1 MTTPLLSVL
10 RKFREFSCSESD
22 QGTRF
27 EKLMVRYLQTDPVYR
42 DRFSGVWLW
51 TDWKWREH
59 TADQGIDI
67 VAQEAATGDYVAIQ
81 CKCYAED
88 HTLSLQDVGT
98 FFSTMNMMWNTEQGK
113 VSFARGIIIA
123 TTNKW
128 NDKILKTIDL
138 QQKPCAKI
146 TLNDLETSGIDW
158 EACASAADAD
168 LKVKPHYE
176 PKRQQQDAIDEVLQK
191 FQAADR
197 GKLIMA
203 CGTGKTYTSLR
214 IAEDLTGGKGTVL
227 FMVPSIA
234 LLSQA
239 LRAWMQQAREPMH
252 AIAICSDA
260 KASRLDDDEDLTSN
274 NLPAPACT
282 SVDSISA
289 QYCFWKERG
298 GLIVV
303 FSTYQSIQVVSE
315 AQHRKALPEFDLIIC
330 DEAHRTTGVSLK
342 SEKSKNGYDESE
354 FVRIHYNEHV
364 AGKKRLYMTAT
375 PRIYS
380 ESSKKKAEE
389 GGAIVASMD
398 DETMFGTEFH
408 RLPFSKAVR
417 EGLLADYKVLVLCID
432 EDEVRSKFHMF
443 LKENGGEYEIDDMVK
458 LLGCYNGLRK
468 RRINDAIRFAN
479 IVSDTDDE
487 ASHAPSAP
495 VTPSGDDSEAEWEF
509 HDKRPMRRAVAFAGK
524 ILTSKKVKAALTQ
537 MMDVLRELDG
547 QDEDFLECSIEHV
560 DGTMNAQVR
569 NNFLEWLKNDTG
581 ANECRILTNARCLSE
596 GVDVPSLDGVIF
608 LAPQRS
614 KVDIVQAVGRVM
626 RTSPDKKYGYII
638 LPVGIPRDKKPEEV
652 LGDKDNKFATVWD
665 VLQALRAH
673 DDRFNALVN
682 HIELNKNNGGGS
694 VIIIPPGGGG
704 DGGEGG
710 GGGVDIPP
718 IFPEFPAW
726 RDAIFARIVKKCGD
740 RRYWE
745 DWAKDIAKIAE
756 RQIAT
761 ITKLLDEGNGKA
773 EFKKFLKGLHN
784 NINPAITREQAIEML
799 AQQVI
804 TRPVFDALFDSYA
817 FAEQNPVSQTM
828 NSMLNLVQKNTSEE
842 DTKSLQKFY
851 DSVKERAAGIDNA
864 AGKQRVI
871 TELYDKF
878 FKNAFPKMHEALGIV
893 YTPVEIVDFIIR
905 SVHHI
910 LKSEFGM
917 GKGLGEHGVK
927 ILDPFTGTGTFL
939 VRLIQSG
946 LIKPKDLAFK
956 YQNDMFAS
964 EIVLLAYYIACINIE
979 ETFHGVAKQKEYVP
993 FEGICL
999 TDTFRMDATGKNT
1012 LTEMFSDNAERVKR
1026 LVSNDIRVIIGNPPY
1041 SVGQKSAN
1049 DNNQN
1054 QDYPELDYR
1063 IEATYARGVDSGLKK
1078 GLYDSYIR
1086 AFRWASD
1093 RIGKEGVIGFVT
1105 NGSYIDSNTLNGFRR
1120 SLMKEFAA
1128 VYCFNLR
1135 GNALTSGIQRQKE
1148 KGNVFAAGTKTTIA
1162 ITILVKKKDHE
1173 GEAKLYYHDIGDYL
1187 TTKDKLNIIKEFAD
1201 ISSIPWEFPQMDE
1214 HGDWLNHRTDG
1225 YEQFMP
1231 IGDKGTKGKGV
1242 SLAIFSTFS
1251 LGIATNRDAWVYNS
1265 SHKELTK
1272 VMQSQ
1277 IEQYNMCVGEFAKH
1291 RNMNADDFAKS
1302 GRYSVKWTRAL
1313 VNDMKR
1319 GHRAS
1324 FKGDCIRVA
1333 TYRPYTKQNIY
1344 FDPQFNE
1351 AAGLS
1356 YQFFPTTQNKNVIIQ
1371 LTGNGATKPFS
1382 CLVSN
1387 ILPDLEVIS
1396 KGQCF
1401 PLYWYEKRD
1410 AKENELGLDLEQR
1423 TGDYSKHNAVTDFAL
1438 KQFRTVYNDPKI
1450 TREDIFY
1457 YVYGLL
1463 HSPEYRSRFENDL
1476 KKELPRIPHVKGFW
1490 QFSKAGR
1497 ELAELHLGYERAVP
1511 YPAKVEQR
1519 GGATFRITDKMRFAK
1534 KDGKPTKDTIIFNDA
1549 TTVSDI
1555 PLEAYDYIVN
1565 GKSAIEWIMERYAVT
1580 KDKDSGIVNDPNLW
1594 CEEHGDPKYIINL
1607 LLSIITV
1614 SLETMRIVKS
1624 LPPMEIL

>member
-1 MTTPLLSVL
+1 
-10 RKFREFSCSESD
+10 
-22 QGTRF
+22 
-27 EKLMVRYLQTDPVYR
+27 MVRYLQTDPVYR

-176 PKRQQQDAIDEVLQK
+176 PKKQQQEAIDDVLQK
-191 FQAADR
+191 FQSADR

-289 QYCFWKERG
+289 QFSFWKERG

-380 ESSKKKAEE
+380 ENSKKKAEE

-495 VTPSGDDSEAEWEF
+495 KTPSGDDSEAEWEF

-614 KVDIVQAVGRVM
+614 EVDIVQAVGRVM

-652 LGDKDNKFATVWD
+652 LGDKKNKYATVWD

-694 VIIIPPGGGG
+694 IIIIPPGGGG

-710 GGGVDIPP
+710 GGVEIPP

-784 NINPAITREQAIEML
+784 NINPAISREQAIEML

-817 FAEQNPVSQTM
+817 FAERNPVSQTM
-828 NSMLNLVQKNTSEE
+828 NSMLNLVQENTSEE

-917 GKGLGEHGVK
+917 EKGLGEHSVK

-956 YQNDMFAS
+956 YKNDMFAS

-979 ETFHGVAKQKEYVP
+979 ETFHGVTKQKEYAP

-1041 SVGQKSAN
+1041 SVGLKSAI
-1049 DNNQN
+1049 DKNQN
-1054 QDYPELDYR
+1054 QNYPELDNR
-1063 IEATYARGVDSGLKK
+1063 IATTYAAGSTATNKNS
-1078 GLYDSYIR
+1078 LYDSYIR

-1105 NGSYIDSNTLNGFRR
+1105 NGTFIDNNAMAGFRR

-1135 GNALTSGIQRQKE
+1135 GAIRGKSGLAAKKE
-1148 KGNVFAAGTKTTIA
+1148 GQNVFDIMTGVC
-1162 ITILVKKKDHE
+1162 ITILVKKKDHK
-1173 GEAKLYYHDIGDYL
+1173 GEAKLYYHDIGDRL
-1187 TTKDKLNIIKEFAD
+1187 SRKDKLNTIKELAD
-1201 ISSIPWEFPQMDE
+1201 ISNIGWDSPKMDE

-1231 IGDKGTKGKGV
+1231 IGDKESKGKHDTRAV
-1242 SLAIFSTFS
+1242 FQTFS
-1251 LGIATNRDAWVYNS
+1251 RGIATARDAWCYNAS
-1265 SHKELTK
+1265 RVALAANIQRTIKQYSADLK
-1272 VMQSQ
+1272 VGKRT
-1277 IEQYNMCVGEFAKH
+1277 IDEALI
-1291 RNMNADDFAKS
+1291 
-1302 GRYSVKWTRAL
+1302 KWGGVL
-1313 VNDMKR
+1313 EESFKR
-1319 GHRAS
+1319 GIGLSYKESNLCQA
-1324 FKGDCIRVA
+1324 A
-1333 TYRPYTKQNIY
+1333 YRPYCKLNLYTSREL
-1344 FDPQFNE
+1344 NE
-1351 AAGLS
+1351 RR
-1356 YQFFPTTQNKNVIIQ
+1356 YQMPKLFPTARHANVVII
-1371 LTGNGATKPFS
+1371 LPGVGARQTFS
-1382 CLVSN
+1382 TMIADL
-1387 ILPDLEVIS
+1387 LPDLHMYS
-1396 KGQCF
+1396 DGAQCF

-1423 TGDYSKHNAVTDFAL
+1423 TGDYVRHHAITDFAL

-1463 HSPEYRSRFENDL
+1463 HSPEYRTRFENDL

-1614 SLETMRIVKS
+1614 SLETIRIVKS

>member
-22 QGTRF
+22 KGTRF
-27 EKLMVRYLQTDPVYR
+27 EKLMLRFLQTDPVYK

-51 TDWKWREH
+51 TDWKWRAH

-158 EACASAADAD
+158 EACAGSVDAD

-214 IAEDLTGGKGTVL
+214 IAEDMTGGKGTVL

-239 LRAWMQQAREPMH
+239 LRAWMEQAREPMH

-260 KASRLDDDEDLTSN
+260 KASRLDDEEDLTSN

-289 QYCFWKERG
+289 QFSFWKERG

-495 VTPSGDDSEAEWEF
+495 VTPSGGDSEAEWEF

-710 GGGVDIPP
+710 GGGVEIPP

-828 NSMLNLVQKNTSEE
+828 NSMLNLVQENTSEE

-917 GKGLGEHGVK
+917 EKGLGEHGVK

-979 ETFHGVAKQKEYVP
+979 ETFHGVNKQKEYEP

-1012 LTEMFSDNAERVKR
+1012 LAEMFSNNAERVKR

-1041 SVGQKSAN
+1041 SVGQRSAN

-1054 QDYPELDYR
+1054 EDYPELDDR
-1063 IEATYARGVDSGLKK
+1063 IARTYASGSTATNKNS
-1078 GLYDSYIR
+1078 LYDSYIR

-1105 NGSYIDSNTLNGFRR
+1105 NGTFIDNNAMAGFRR
-1120 SLMKEFAA
+1120 SLINEFAA

-1135 GNALTSGIQRQKE
+1135 GAIRGKSGLTAKKE
-1148 KGNVFAAGTKTTIA
+1148 GQNVFDIMTGVC
-1162 ITILVKKKDHE
+1162 ITILVKKKEHK
-1173 GEAKLYYHDIGDYL
+1173 GEAKLYYHDIGSRL
-1187 TTKDKLNIIKEFAD
+1187 TRAEKLNTIKKFAD
-1201 ISSIPWEFPQMDE
+1201 ISSISWEFPQMDE

-1231 IGDKGTKGKGV
+1231 IGDKESKGKHDARAVFQIYSCG
-1242 SLAIFSTFS
+1242 LQ
-1251 LGIATNRDAWVYNS
+1251 TNRDAWVYS
-1265 SHKELTK
+1265 YGEKKLEEQ
-1272 VMQSQ
+1272 MRAF
-1277 IEQYNMCVGEFAKH
+1277 IGQYNADCQTGKQTMSKDKIKWSSSLDAYFQNRESIEFAHSK
-1291 RNMNADDFAKS
+1291 
-1302 GRYSVKWTRAL
+1302 
-1313 VNDMKR
+1313 
-1319 GHRAS
+1319 
-1324 FKGDCIRVA
+1324 IRESM
-1333 TYRPYTKQNIY
+1333 YRPYCKQQVYRDKHLNHR
-1344 FDPQFNE
+1344 P
-1351 AAGLS
+1351 
-1356 YQFFPTTQNKNVIIQ
+1356 YQMPKLFPTPKHANVVIIVP
-1371 LTGNGATKPFS
+1371 GVGARQTFS
-1382 CLVSN
+1382 TMIADL
-1387 ILPDLEVIS
+1387 LPDLHMYS
-1396 KGQCF
+1396 DGAQCF

-1423 TGDYSKHNAVTDFAL
+1423 TGDYARQHAITDFAL
-1438 KQFRTVYNDPKI
+1438 RQFKTVYNDPKI

-1476 KKELPRIPHVKGFW
+1476 KKELPRIPYVKGFW

-1534 KDGKPTKDTIIFNDA
+1534 KDGKPTKDTIIFNEA
-1549 TTVSDI
+1549 TTVSEI

-1565 GKSAIEWIMERYAVT
+1565 GKSAIEWIMERYAIT
-1580 KDKDSGIVNDPNLW
+1580 TDKASGIVNDPNLW

-1614 SLETMRIVKS
+1614 SLETIRIVKS